1 MIEIS
6 PDYQFEPEDVIVVI
20 GKIEILT
27 GWNRKCEE

>member
-20 GKIEILT
+20 GKIENI
-27 GWNRKCEE
+27 NRLEQEM